1 MEAQTEQVETIT
13 AGMILAQCDQLCD
26 QIRTALSKYDLIRRT
41 GDCGAILGEMLLA
54 VEIWRGEV
62 HEDCRRPSP
71 LQRAEAPLLEC
82 SSGSFEPVIQHI
94 CDVEQELER
103 EPDAT
108 SISEAAEACAEN
120 IDLMRKTIN
129 GLKRN
134 ILSPSRE
141 EVRESVAA
149 RKNVP
154 EPGKMEQRGEG
165 EEKEAGDTRL

>member
-13 AGMILAQCDQLCD
+13 ADMILAQCDQLCD

-82 SSGSFEPVIQHI
+82 LCESFELVLH
-94 CDVEQELER
+94 DVRDIEQELEP

-108 SISEAAEACAEN
+108 SVSEA
-120 IDLMRKTIN
+120 
-129 GLKRN
+129 
-134 ILSPSRE
+134 
-141 EVRESVAA
+141 
-149 RKNVP
+149 
-154 EPGKMEQRGEG
+154 
-165 EEKEAGDTRL
+165 